1 MTATVDYDGPT
12 AVFHGQLM
20 SGAMSQGGD
29 SGSAVLD
36 DQKRVVGLL
45 YAGSDTTTLI
55 NPIQDVLT
63 ALNVEI
69 VTVRIDTLA
78 CSE

>member
-1 MTATVDYDGPT
+1 MPTDIEQHNNQQTDADHGIHLKKGLVDPGKVVGT
-12 AVFHGQLM
+12 NER
-20 SGAMSQGGD
+20 
-29 SGSAVLD
+29 VLD

-45 YAGSDTTTLI
+45 YAGSDTTTLF

-69 VTVRIDTLA
+69 VT
-78 CSE
+78 